1 MKELEGDRH
10 MKDNIELLLRARDYC
25 DMVID
30 EIDDLNSKDEA
41 EKVMEVR
48 RTLVSACMAIEEAIE
63 LLDAVE

>member
-1 MKELEGDRH
+1 

-30 EIDDLNSKDEA
+30 EIDNNDDAGETGI
-41 EKVMEVR
+41 EVR
-48 RTLVSACMAIEEAIE
+48 RELVSACMTIERAIE